1 MHSATKTILKDF
13 LLLRYSE
20 IIYIYMYNAN
30 KVNKC
35 FAELLK
41 MIFDVLTVSALC
53 RKMLSNGKC
62 AK

>member
-1 MHSATKTILKDF
+1 
-13 LLLRYSE
+13 
-20 IIYIYMYNAN
+20 MYNVDKA
-30 KVNKC
+30 NKC

>member
-20 IIYIYMYNAN
+20 NTCMYNVDKA
-30 KVNKC
+30 NKC